1 MIVAW
6 LSRSLGILF
15 LMACFGALMNPP
27 PYILIA
33 AIFFLMGLVLLPS
46 TNKITKKRLNWEIK
60 GGTKAT
66 AIIFGLMIVC
76 LIVPQVHL
84 EISPF
89 STNYSEQEV
98 NRDRSKQI

>member
-1 MIVAW
+1 MIAAC

-27 PYILIA
+27 PYILIG
-33 AIFFLMGLVLLPS
+33 AIFFLIGLVLLPS
-46 TNKITKKRLNWEIK
+46 TSKITEQRLNWEIK

-66 AIIFGLMIVC
+66 VILLGLIIVC

-84 EISPF
+84 ETSPF
-89 STNYSEQEV
+89 SSNYSEQEV
-98 NRDRSKQI
+98 NRDRLKPI